1 MIKYFII
8 GLFIGG
14 IFGYSTA
21 AIMNV
26 IDKGDDGL

>member
-8 GLFIGG
+8 GMFIGG
-14 IFGYSTA
+14 IIGYTIA
-21 AIMNV
+21 ALMSV